1 MPEPA
6 EQLDELDFEGQ
17 GLPPETAV
25 PGAGDPG
32 EPPEGGAGSPS
43 SSGDPGAST
52 GLPAEDGEEDFE
64 PFSVGDLDDDELAE
78 LGLSRDDLTRGVEDG
93 EEPPTIEDIEEWVES
108 DPAGAATWLANYQS
122 AIAAEQMRAE
132 NEQRLAPVV
141 ARHNVETA
149 KETLET
155 LHGEFGKDVV
165 ELHKDTLATA
175 ITRAAEQ
182 GDSLLLDPSTRTERL
197 REVLRAA
204 EHERLVAHMRGDD
217 VKDEIDRYEAH
228 PDAFG
233 TAWTPKPPA
242 QEPSLVPPAAAQ
254 PATETQPGEQPR
266 DAQTGRFVRLQDGT
280 YVQARPAAGNV
291 HVESASH
298 QGQPPAPAEVD
309 PEIAEI
315 DAVGAKRDV
324 FGRSPGW

>member
-1 MPEPA
+1 MAEPT

-17 GLPPETAV
+17 GLPPQTAV
-25 PGAGDPG
+25 PGSGVSSDG
-32 EPPEGGAGSPS
+32 LEDEGRPPVP
-43 SSGDPGAST
+43 SGDPGAAT

-64 PFSVGDLDDDELAE
+64 PFQVGDLDGEELAE
-78 LGLSRDDLTRGVEDG
+78 LGLSRDDLTRGVEEG
-93 EEPPTIEDIEEWVES
+93 EEPPTIEDLEQWVEA
-108 DPAGAATWLANYQS
+108 DPAGAAVWLANYQS

-132 NEQRLAPVV
+132 AEQRLAPVV
-141 ARHNVETA
+141 AKHNTDTA
-149 KETLET
+149 RETLET

-165 ELHKDTLATA
+165 ELHKDTLAAA
-175 ITRAAEQ
+175 ITQAAER
-182 GDSLLLDPSTRTERL
+182 GDGLLLNPETRTERL

-204 EHERLVAHMRGDD
+204 ERERLVAHIRGDD
-217 VKDEIDRYEAH
+217 VKDEIDRFEAH

-233 TAWTPKPPA
+233 TAWTPKPLD

-254 PATETQPGEQPR
+254 PATEAQPTEQAR
-266 DAQTGRFVRLQDGT
+266 DPETGRFVRLQDGT
-280 YVQARPAAGNV
+280 YVQARPSPGNV
-291 HVESASH
+291 HVEGASH
-298 QGQPPAPAEVD
+298 QGQPPSPAEVD